1 MFRHFH
7 RGLTKS
13 HRDDRETRAQ
23 RAAVTSITVQYLG
36 AFRAL
41 GDSVVVDVDDVSVA
55 SIRAAVSSSLVAI
68 DRADLNTILTRSVF
82 AEGDELLK
90 DDATVSGS
98 EVSLLPPVA
107 GG

>member
-1 MFRHFH
+1 MK
-7 RGLTKS
+7 T
-13 HRDDRETRAQ
+13 
-23 RAAVTSITVQYLG
+23 ITVHCLG

-41 GDSVVVDVDDVSVA
+41 GDSLVVDVGDLSVA
-55 SIRAAVSSSLVAI
+55 SIRAAVSSSLVAME
-68 DRADLNTILTRSVF
+68 RADLNTVLTRSVF

-90 DDATVSGS
+90 DHVTISGR

>member
-1 MFRHFH
+1 M
-7 RGLTKS
+7 
-13 HRDDRETRAQ
+13 
-23 RAAVTSITVQYLG
+23 TSITVHCLG

-41 GDSVVVDVDDVSVA
+41 GDSFVVDVDDVRIA
-55 SIRAAVSSSLVAI
+55 SIRAAVSSSLVAM
-68 DRADLNTILTRSVF
+68 DRADLNTVLTRSVF

-90 DDATVSGS
+90 DHTTVSGS

>member
-1 MFRHFH
+1 M
-7 RGLTKS
+7 T
-13 HRDDRETRAQ
+13 T
-23 RAAVTSITVQYLG
+23 ITVHCLG

-41 GDSVVVDVDDVSVA
+41 GDSFLVDVGDLSVA
-55 SIRAAVSSSLVAI
+55 SIRGAVSSSLVAME
-68 DRADLNTILTRSVF
+68 RTDLNTVLTRSVF

-90 DDATVSGS
+90 DHMTISGR

>member
-1 MFRHFH
+1 M
-7 RGLTKS
+7 
-13 HRDDRETRAQ
+13 
-23 RAAVTSITVQYLG
+23 TSITVHCLG

-41 GDSVVVDVDDVSVA
+41 GDSLVVDVDDVRVA
-55 SIRAAVSSSLVAI
+55 SIRAAVSSSLVARG
-68 DRADLNTILTRSVF
+68 RADLNTVLTRSVF

-90 DDATVSGS
+90 DHAAVSGS